1 MNLVD
6 CILAIKCKFKAE
18 VVLKDELHSVMNKFI
33 VVDYEKLGFRY
44 LVDCLLLIDERLK
57 LKELRHG
64 FLMLLIFFLL
74 ISK

>member
-6 CILAIKCKFKAE
+6 CILAIECKLKAE